1 MLIAYIF
8 FYQDIKRSYMTF
20 KINIETGYLNLATCT
35 DESLFL
41 FKAEHSDYK

>member
-20 KINIETGYLNLATCT
+20 KINITN
-35 DESLFL
+35 
-41 FKAEHSDYK
+41 KAKILSGREKKT